1 MKKVWFI
8 TGSSKGLGKNLVE
21 ALLLK
26 GDYVVATAR
35 NPEQL
40 KEFVDQ
46 YPEQLLTL
54 ELDVQNKEQIYSAVE
69 EAVNI
74 LVK

>member
-21 ALLLK
+21 AVLAK

-35 NPEQL
+35 NPQQL
-40 KEFVDQ
+40 ND
-46 YPEQLLTL
+46 L
-54 ELDVQNKEQIYSAVE
+54 VE
-69 EAVNI
+69 NI
-74 LVK
+74 RNRFLRWNWMFRTKNRFIQQ